1 MKQECTVKL
10 LTVQKKV
17 NYKAL
22 ALTLFVSVN
31 ANANIF
37 TDVGDWVSDNKGTTA
52 IIGVGA
58 LATAS
63 VVIKPL
69 KWLQDLVDAEG
80 EEVAS
85 SEMLAG
91 ATGLQ
96 GNSLEAIAS
105 KLNVEE
111 DTVLE
116 GAVGGLPDPEY
127 SNFSNMSW
135 TPTLDN
141 ITGSLRADGY
151 SDAEISNILKRDTEI
166 VSKPMMR
173 DRGSLIEG
181 IEKDKRNLVAEID
194 NPNKR
199 IIDPSG
205 LLKDTGGAI
214 PKKGILK
221 GAKDALKG
229 VKNRM
234 FKGVSDERL

>member
-1 MKQECTVKL
+1 MK
-10 LTVQKKV
+10 
-17 NYKAL
+17 NYKTIL
-22 ALTLFVSVN
+22 IALTLSVN
-31 ANANIF
+31 ANANVF

-111 DTVLE
+111 DTVIE

-127 SNFSNMSW
+127 SNLSNLSW

-151 SDAEISNILKRDTEI
+151 SDAEISNILKRDAEV

-181 IEKDKRNLVAEID
+181 IE

-205 LLKDTGGAI
+205 LLKDVDTAAPKGGISKAGRGFF
-214 PKKGILK
+214 KGGDGFFK
-221 GAKDALKG
+221 GARNKLKG
-229 VKNRM
+229 VK
-234 FKGVSDERL
+234 GDRL